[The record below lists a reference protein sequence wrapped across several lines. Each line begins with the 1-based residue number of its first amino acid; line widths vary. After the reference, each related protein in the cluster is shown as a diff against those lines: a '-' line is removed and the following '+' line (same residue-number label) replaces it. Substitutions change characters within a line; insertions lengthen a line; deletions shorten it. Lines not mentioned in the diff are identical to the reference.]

1 MKDIILKELI
11 EKNDSQIILIFSRG
25 SAEDLV
31 IDVFTKGNLILS
43 DMDKMMLKNT
53 NLSHL
58 ILNEENTKK
67 GQN

>member
-25 SAEDLV
+25 SAQDLV

-53 NLSHL
+53 NLSQL
-58 ILNEENTKK
+58 IVNEENTKK
-67 GQN
+67 G